1 MCSHDSE
8 DKILLQ
14 RNKMHVDWFS
24 LIRNA
29 KRCPQNLPKTRP
41 LDKDMADTVC
51 RSAILHIFP
60 TFPNDLQRYVLTPVF
75 SILKN
80 RNLVLPLQVTRD
92 SQSVSI
98 QAAMFLKLHA
108 TTHARNFH
116 RVLPFCRTRKNQ
128 LQRYMGTTKMPLPSV
143 GSNELS
149 FWVAPTHSLSSEPPT
164 RNTWSNGLSNAPV
177 AQLSYCRFFRFLILW
192 MTY

>member
-1 MCSHDSE
+1 MYVVLYDSE
-8 DKILLQ
+8 CKAVPPKHAKDPAAGQRHGRHGVLQ
-14 RNKMHVDWFS
+14 CHSSYFPN
-24 LIRNA
+24 
-29 KRCPQNLPKTRP
+29 
-41 LDKDMADTVC
+41 
-51 RSAILHIFP
+51 IFP
-60 TFPNDLQRYVLTPVF
+60 TISGHVLTPVF
-75 SILKN
+75 STLKN
-80 RNLVLPLQVTRD
+80 RSLVLPLQVTRD

-108 TTHARNFH
+108 TTHARNLH

-149 FWVAPTHSLSSEPPT
+149 FWVAPTHSPSSEPPT

-177 AQLSYCRFFRFLILW
+177 AQLSYCRFFQFLILW
-192 MTY
+192 MTYLSRFGVMLREVCEM